1 MVEDRIY
8 EKTDATRSR
17 VEPYIDFIKRAEA
30 TGPRL
35 GVFASSFNP
44 PTIAHVELIR
54 RATQTFALD
63 QTIALAGKAN
73 ADKVEYEC
81 SLDDRIEMLKLAFA
95 DDRHTS
101 IGVSSH
107 AFYVDMVDALER
119 VYSRQ
124 TNLHFIVGFDTF
136 ERVLDP
142 GNRYTTRYHRKFS
155 GRLEA
160 LAYLFARSS
169 FIVAGRAG
177 AGLESV
183 RLLVEREPAVPSDR
197 ILYLDF
203 PADLGELSATEVRNR
218 RRALQPIDGLVPEVV
233 EQYIRERGLYTT

>member
-1 MVEDRIY
+1 MVEDRID

-17 VEPYIDFIKRAEA
+17 VEPYINFIKRAET

-63 QTIALAGKAN
+63 ETIALAGKAN

-81 SLDDRIEMLKLAFA
+81 SFDDRIEMLKLAFA

-107 AFYVDMVDALER
+107 AFYVDMVDALEH

-142 GNRYTTRYHRKFS
+142 ENRYTARYYRTFND
-155 GRLEA
+155 RVEA
-160 LAYLFARSS
+160 LEYLFARAS
-169 FIVAGRAG
+169 FIVAGRG
-177 AGLESV
+177 GTRLESV
-183 RLLVEREPAVPSDR
+183 RLLTERERALPSER
-197 ILYLDF
+197 IFYLDF

-218 RRALQPIDGLVPEVV
+218 QRSGQSTTGLVPEAV
-233 EQYIRERGLYTT
+233 ERYLREQRLYLS